1 MKAIQ
6 DCTGICLQ
14 SNQLYW
20 TRCWTK
26 GLFTWNIKVKYIVEV
41 GIAAILDNHNI
52 FLRISAVINS
62 IGTQFS
68 GNICQL
74 PLILFRWLYTI
85 CIIYH
90 TTHNQDSSL
99 LHQISPDKVDLSL
112 VHLFKKKIRWL
123 TFFKKEFYWGDKDKL
138 GLNIIINSKLNSDKW
153 NYHINSVFQ
162 GNQSFKSTLPLNYF

>member
-90 TTHNQDSSL
+90 TTKIPVSSVSFLQTKLIFL
-99 LHQISPDKVDLSL
+99 LFIYSRRKLGDWLSFRKNFIEAIKTNLVWILSL
-112 VHLFKKKIRWL
+112 IA
-123 TFFKKEFYWGDKDKL
+123 
-138 GLNIIINSKLNSDKW
+138 N
-153 NYHINSVFQ
+153 
-162 GNQSFKSTLPLNYF
+162 